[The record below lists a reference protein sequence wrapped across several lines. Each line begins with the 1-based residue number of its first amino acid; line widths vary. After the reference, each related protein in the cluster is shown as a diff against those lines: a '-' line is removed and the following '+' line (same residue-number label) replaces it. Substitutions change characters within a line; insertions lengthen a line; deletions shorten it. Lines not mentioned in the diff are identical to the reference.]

1 LVIQVVYQSWETSGK
16 RAWANTVKAL
26 AGPQGELAFYNHEY
40 GSANDVV
47 QARQSARE
55 VNSDYSDD
63 VMRSAQ
69 IAAAKIIHDNRTVI
83 SALAVVLERRG
94 KLTGE
99 EIDGII
105 GSISGDIRPGPAV
118 PDMSPLGRAQRD
130 AARRRARR
138 DFEGAAFIEKWIRRQ
153 QQQSSF
159 FL

>member
-1 LVIQVVYQSWETSGK
+1 MVIQVVYQSWETSGK

-47 QARQSARE
+47 QARQFARE
-55 VNSDYSDD
+55 VNPDFSDD

-83 SALAVVLERRG
+83 SALAVVLERKG

-105 GSISGDIRPGPAV
+105 GSISGDIGPGPAA
-118 PDMSPLGRAQRD
+118 PDMSPLGRARRD

-138 DFEGAAFIEKWIRRQ
+138 DYEGAAFIEKWIRRQ
-153 QQQSSF
+153 QSSF
-159 FL
+159 Q